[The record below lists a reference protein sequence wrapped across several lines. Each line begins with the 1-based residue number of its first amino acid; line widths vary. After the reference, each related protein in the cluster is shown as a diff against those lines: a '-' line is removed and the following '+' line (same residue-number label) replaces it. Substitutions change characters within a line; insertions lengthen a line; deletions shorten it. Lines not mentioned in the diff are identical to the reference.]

1 MSAKTLIYGLLVGAS
16 MLCTAAPTKIGPE
29 KCKMC
34 HKVQF
39 DSWSISK
46 HAKATPV
53 LDCEGCHGAGS
64 DYKTAPV
71 MKDMAAAMKAGLIM
85 LTKADCAKCHGK
97 GKVPAMT
104 DANFAKVHAHKAK
117 KAK

>member
-1 MSAKTLIYGLLVGAS
+1 MSAKTLLFGLLVSAS
-16 MLCTAAPTKIGPE
+16 MLSTAAPTNVGPE

-39 DSWSISK
+39 DSWSASK
-46 HAKATPV
+46 HAKATPI

-64 DYKTAPV
+64 DYKAAPV

-85 LTKADCAKCHGK
+85 PTLAKCAKCHGT
-97 GKVPAMT
+97 GNVPAMT

-117 KAK
+117 

>member
-1 MSAKTLIYGLLVGAS
+1 MTTKTLLFSLLVSAS
-16 MLCTAAPTKIGPE
+16 MLSTAAPTKIGPE

-39 DSWSISK
+39 DSWTAHK

-64 DYKTAPV
+64 DYKAMSV
-71 MKDMAAAMKAGLIM
+71 MKDKAAAKTAGLIM
-85 LTKADCAKCHGK
+85 PTKADCANCHGK
-97 GKVPAMT
+97 GTVPAMT
-104 DANFAKVHAHKAK
+104 DALFAKVHAHKAK
-117 KAK
+117 